1 MRYIIGMKQKTSVSL
16 SEEAK
21 RLLELL
27 AKELGISKSDVL
39 ELIIREKAQQ
49 KGLK

>member
-1 MRYIIGMKQKTSVSL
+1 MKKQKTSVSL

-27 AKELGISKSDVL
+27 SVELGVSKSDIL
-39 ELIIREKAQQ
+39 ELLIREKAKE